1 VKRSPSWSRTSSCA
15 CRAMFGAAGRRRGAP
30 LLFGSG
36 RVFAAYIEEHLTEAI
51 PTPCAGERRSP
62 QRLLFLPRL
71 QAIVR
76 HSTGPLPH
84 QPTHRARQDAAGK
97 SGAVGD
103 RHRARAGLQRN
114 ELVLSGLPTHDWG
127 HSNRLPPHSGMKP
140 RPRRNG
146 GLNPRSSTSPGLSM
160 WRVDTKR
167 GCKLLDAHVGKA
179 DALGG
184 ACGRSRRAP
193 HLPLT
198 LPGGDQPPSAYAGG
212 STALKTISMSCSG
225 KASLD
230 TPIRLLAH
238 RGRATA

>member
-1 VKRSPSWSRTSSCA
+1 
-15 CRAMFGAAGRRRGAP
+15 MQGNLRRRRPPTRGTLAVWQR
-30 LLFGSG
+30 

-51 PTPCAGERRSP
+51 PIPCAGERRSP

-97 SGAVGD
+97 SGSVGD

-114 ELVLSGLPTHDWG
+114 ELVLGGVPTHDWG
-127 HSNRLPPHSGMKP
+127 HSNRLPPHPGMKP

-146 GLNPRSSTSPGLSM
+146 GLNPRSSTSPGLSI

-167 GCKLLDAHVGKA
+167 GV
-179 DALGG
+179 
-184 ACGRSRRAP
+184 SYSTP
-193 HLPLT
+193 M
-198 LPGGDQPPSAYAGG
+198 SAR
-212 STALKTISMSCSG
+212 
-225 KASLD
+225 
-230 TPIRLLAH
+230 PIRLEGLAAGLAEH
-238 RGRATA
+238 LTRH